1 MAGLFSVFLPGFAL
15 KNIIISLISE
25 ILGSS
30 ISAFLMLHCECK
42 CSHMVLLTHTSQQ
55 DLTMHRM
62 AFFLKTASEYMFLS
76 ISTALL
82 LVNYRWS
89 N

>member
-42 CSHMVLLTHTSQQ
+42 CSHMVLLTRTSQQ

-62 AFFLKTASEYMFLS
+62 AFFSQDSFRIYVFKYIYS
-76 ISTALL
+76 ITVGELQ
-82 LVNYRWS
+82 VE
-89 N
+89 